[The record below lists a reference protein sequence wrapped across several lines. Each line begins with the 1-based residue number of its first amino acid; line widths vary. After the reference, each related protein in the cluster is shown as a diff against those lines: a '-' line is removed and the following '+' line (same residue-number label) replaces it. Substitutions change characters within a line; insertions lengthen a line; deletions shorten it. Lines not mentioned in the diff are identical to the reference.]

1 MEEIY
6 LRAVYDED
14 LKIYKVVDQHGRK
27 VKGLLSLDLRAAHD
41 NVTTMLINV
50 QWRGVD
56 GKMVV
61 NKT

>member
-6 LRAVYDED
+6 LRAVYDD
-14 LKIYKVVDQHGRK
+14 KLKIYKVIDQHWRK
-27 VKGLLSLDLRAAHD
+27 VKGLISLDLQAACD
-41 NVTTMLINV
+41 EVTKMLIHV